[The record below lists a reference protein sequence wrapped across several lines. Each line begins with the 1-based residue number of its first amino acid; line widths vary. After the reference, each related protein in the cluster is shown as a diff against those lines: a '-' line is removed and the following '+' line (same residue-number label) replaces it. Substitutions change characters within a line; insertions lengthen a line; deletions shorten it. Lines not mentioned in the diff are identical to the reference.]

1 MRRGEI
7 YCALILFALKAGQTN
22 KKRER
27 EAKYVQRVGQETGAQ
42 EEKERKKAKISEHA
56 LPAMDPVIT
65 MRELVVFFKSGMNK
79 LIVRMAPIVLVSSIC
94 DKTFTPH
101 FSPQSKP
108 AGAKTP
114 ALLTTAQRSK

>member
-1 MRRGEI
+1 MKSKSESDWPASRVQRKRKE
-7 YCALILFALKAGQTN
+7 K
-22 KKRER
+22 KEKREKKKEEEEEGGKR
-27 EAKYVQRVGQETGAQ
+27 YNGA
-42 EEKERKKAKISEHA
+42 SA

-79 LIVRMAPIVLVSSIC
+79 LIVRIAPIVLVSSIR

-114 ALLTTAQRSK
+114 ALLTTAHRSK